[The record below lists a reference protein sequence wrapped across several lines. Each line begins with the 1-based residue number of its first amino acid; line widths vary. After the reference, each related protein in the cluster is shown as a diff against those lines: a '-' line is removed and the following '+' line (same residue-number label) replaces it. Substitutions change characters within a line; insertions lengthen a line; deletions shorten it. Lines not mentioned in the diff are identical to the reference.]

1 MELIG
6 NESESNLKE
15 IETDLKAI
23 QRRFKKQWEAKGKR
37 LKITVTYHGKRKIYF
52 QLLTNLAAYG
62 RLLRLMAFYITE
74 PALQWRPG
82 RLEMALA
89 MEIREI
95 YFRLFKYIWQNRAVY

>member
-1 MELIG
+1 M
-6 NESESNLKE
+6 
-15 IETDLKAI
+15 
-23 QRRFKKQWEAKGKR
+23 AKG
-37 LKITVTYHGKRKIYF
+37 IHF

-89 MEIREI
+89 MEI
-95 YFRLFKYIWQNRAVY
+95 FKYIWQNRAVY

>member
-1 MELIG
+1 M
-6 NESESNLKE
+6 KE

-23 QRRFKKQWEAKGKR
+23 QRRFKKQWESKGKAI
-37 LKITVTYHGKRKIYF
+37 KNYSNISWQMEIYF

-95 YFRLFKYIWQNRAVY
+95 YFRLLKYLAE